1 MKIEDIPLDIKGIF
15 ERKGI
20 EYESFD
26 IAMMRYMCRKYVE
39 YLLDVQKQRDKNG
52 IR

>member
-1 MKIEDIPLDIKGIF
+1 MNIEDTPLDIKGIF

-20 EYESFD
+20 KYGAFD

-39 YLLDVQKQRDKNG
+39 YILDTQKQRDRNG
-52 IR
+52 IH